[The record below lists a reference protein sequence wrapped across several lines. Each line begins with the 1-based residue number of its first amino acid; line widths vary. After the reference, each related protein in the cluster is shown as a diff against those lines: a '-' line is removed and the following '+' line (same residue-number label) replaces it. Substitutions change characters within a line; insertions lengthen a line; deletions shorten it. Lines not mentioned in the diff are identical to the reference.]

1 MKLIKSFS
9 ILSLVFISSSFANE
23 FPIDPTIKYGK
34 LENGL
39 TYYIRKNNTPKN
51 KVYLKLVVK
60 AGSLMEEDHQQ
71 GLQLI
76 ENTYNQLFAII
87 FWIFFN

>member
-1 MKLIKSFS
+1 MKLIKSLL

-23 FPIDPTIKYGK
+23 LPLDPAIKYGK

-39 TYYIRKNNTPKN
+39 TYYILKNNTQKN

-60 AGSLMEEDHQQ
+60 A
-71 GLQLI
+71 
-76 ENTYNQLFAII
+76 
-87 FWIFFN
+87 